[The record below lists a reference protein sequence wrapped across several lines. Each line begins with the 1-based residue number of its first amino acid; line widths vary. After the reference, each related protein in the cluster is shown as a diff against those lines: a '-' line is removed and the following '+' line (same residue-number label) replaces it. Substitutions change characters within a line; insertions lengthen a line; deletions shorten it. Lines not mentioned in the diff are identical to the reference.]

1 MPQDR
6 HGGSDT
12 KCPLT
17 VKILDAV
24 KGTPAGSIALVVYQK
39 TAEGGWTRIASG
51 YVQQELGHFVTRLK
65 QVLVKMK
72 LRDSETVFHSVFMWT
87 AQEQPKECQIDL
99 EDSSWL

>member
-24 KGTPAGSIALVVYQK
+24 KGTPAGPIAITVYQK
-39 TAEGGWTRIASG
+39 TAEGGWTCIASG
-51 YVQQELGHFVTRLK
+51 YVRQELGHLVTRLK
-65 QVLVKMK
+65 QMLVKMK
-72 LRDSETVFHSVFMWT
+72 L
-87 AQEQPKECQIDL
+87 QDL
-99 EDSSWL
+99 ESFVLYSCGLHRNSPRSVK